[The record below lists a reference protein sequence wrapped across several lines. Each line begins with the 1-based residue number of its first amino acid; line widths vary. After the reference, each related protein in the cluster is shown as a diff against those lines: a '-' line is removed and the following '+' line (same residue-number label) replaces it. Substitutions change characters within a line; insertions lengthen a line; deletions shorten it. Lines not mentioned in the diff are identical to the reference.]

1 MHSIDMVEMCGSTDH
16 ECITGYDLYLN
27 ALNDLKL
34 LMINGAHTFSK
45 MFIENII
52 KDGAGN
58 ILQDTDAM
66 QEMSLPVKKMP
77 SEEGYTSHNSTVNTS
92 VDDVTTNNNNQ
103 KEISDDSAA
112 GADSQTAQLRYIK
125 CRTTCDDILH
135 NVVTRL
141 TADCKTTLHLS
152 FVKLLTNALESTV
165 QELIIAPSYEVPIT
179 SGYIHI
185 YIYMYIHC
193 VVDNHVMFNCRHS
206 LLPFCMY
213 YYDVDHLAVII
224 TVAEQAVLPA
234 QKLIKREVKEFIML
248 NCLGEDMV
256 RAAVQDFIFEFTQDL
271 ALESSSRL
279 NIIAVQLLSD

>member
-1 MHSIDMVEMCGSTDH
+1 MVEMCGSTDH

-58 ILQDTDAM
+58 IFQDTDAM

-179 SGYIHI
+179 SGYIHT
-185 YIYMYIHC
+185 YIYTYTCISTVWWILMSCLTVHILC
-193 VVDNHVMFNCRHS
+193 FPFVCIIMTSIILRSLS
-206 LLPFCMY
+206 LL
-213 YYDVDHLAVII
+213 
-224 TVAEQAVLPA
+224 
-234 QKLIKREVKEFIML
+234 L
-248 NCLGEDMV
+248 NRRCC
-256 RAAVQDFIFEFTQDL
+256 RRR
-271 ALESSSRL
+271 S
-279 NIIAVQLLSD
+279 